1 MTFFGAF
8 VRDLGGWIAVADL
21 IGLMADLDL
30 DEQAVR
36 SAVSRLKR
44 RGVVAPERRGGAA
57 GYRLTPAGLAILE
70 AGDARIFERAAP
82 ETAAPAWLLVSFS
95 IPEAQ
100 RALRHRLRSR
110 LEWLGLGTV
119 APAVWIGPAH
129 VEPEVRALVAEFGL
143 AGRVELFRAEHAGFT
158 PAADAL
164 ARWWD
169 LDAVSAEYRGY
180 LAAWRGSLRPRRSPG
195 TCASSTPG
203 GASRSTTPAW
213 PPRRYRRTGPA
224 RPPGRCSPSSA
235 SACTRSPSATSP
247 RAWRRAPA
255 PPDARRAPSA
265 VPEPRRRCA
274 NGVRRSR
281 ASLCALGHPT
291 ARDLRCSRSRVSA
304 TVRGRL

>member
-82 ETAAPAWLLVSFS
+82 APDRREWLLVSFS

-100 RALRHRLRSR
+100 RALRHRLRTR

-119 APAVWIGPAH
+119 ASAVWIGPGH
-129 VEPEVRALVAEFGL
+129 VESEVRALVDEFGL

-180 LAAWRGSLRPRRSPG
+180 LAAWRGWRRRR
-195 TCASSTPG
+195 AL
-203 GASRSTTPAW
+203 APAEAFAGYV
-213 PPRRYRRTGPA
+213 RQLD
-224 RPPGRCSPSSA
+224 
-235 SACTRSPSATSP
+235 
-247 RAWRRAPA
+247 AWRRIPFHDPGLPA
-255 PPDARRAPSA
+255 A
-265 VPEPRRRCA
+265 
-274 NGVRRSR
+274 
-281 ASLCALGHPT
+281 ALPADWPGTAAWALFAELSERLHPLALRHVT
-291 ARDLRCSRSRVSA
+291 ARVAPRARA
-304 TVRGRL
+304 A